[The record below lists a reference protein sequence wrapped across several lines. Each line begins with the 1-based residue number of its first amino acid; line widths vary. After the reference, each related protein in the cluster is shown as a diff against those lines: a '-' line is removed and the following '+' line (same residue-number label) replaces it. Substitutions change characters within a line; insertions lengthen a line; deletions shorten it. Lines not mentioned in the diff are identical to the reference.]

1 MFSKSET
8 KSTATP
14 TPPQANPSR
23 AASSHPSLLAANL
36 RMSGEIAL
44 DGDLQVDGEVEGNV
58 SARKLVIGQTGSI
71 KGNITAE
78 DITVAGKADGEI
90 KAKRVVL
97 QDTAQITGNIRYE
110 ILGVSEGA
118 VIEGECRKQDWAS
131 AAPPAPNKMNGSKSA
146 GGSKAQ
152 EADASLAH

>member
-8 KSTATP
+8 KSTTPP
-14 TPPQANPSR
+14 TPPQASPSR

-36 RMSGEIAL
+36 RMSGEIVL

-78 DITVAGKADGEI
+78 DVTVAGKADGEV
-90 KAKRVVL
+90 KAKRVIL
-97 QDTAQITGNIRYE
+97 QDTAQITGNICYE
-110 ILGVSEGA
+110 VLGVAEGA
-118 VIEGECRKQDWAS
+118 VIEGECRKQEWAAS
-131 AAPPAPNKMNGSKSA
+131 ATPVPSKMNGSKSA
-146 GGSKAQ
+146 AGSKAR
-152 EADASLAH
+152 EADAPLAH